1 MTPRSFFAVII
12 KIIGIY
18 LLAGAI
24 ISIPQI
30 ISSLFYYRSTI
41 SDPSAQDIFGICFF
55 VLFSISF
62 FLFVLYYC
70 LFKTEWIIDKLRL
83 DQNFTEE
90 KFDINLHRSTI
101 LKIAVIV
108 IGAVMIVD
116 SLPVLCQNL
125 LTYFQTTSAHV
136 SFKENRASSWL
147 IFAFGKFCIGFSLIS
162 ASRPI
167 VNFIELKRKEPVIKT
182 QDID

>member
-1 MTPRSFFAVII
+1 MTPRSFFAIII

-18 LLAGAI
+18 LLTGAI
-24 ISIPQI
+24 IAIPQI
-30 ISSLFYYRSTI
+30 VASIYSYRYTI
-41 SDPSAQDIFGICFF
+41 SYPSAQDIFWICFF

-108 IGAVMIVD
+108 IGAVMIID
-116 SLPVLCQNL
+116 SLPILCQNL
-125 LTYFQTTSAHV
+125 LTYFQTTSASI
-136 SFKENRASSWL
+136 SFKENRASTGL